1 MPRPQSLST
10 LISLLIPFILVNC
23 ALAQP
28 HNPVHSTPIIIGKV
42 TDGDTVVS
50 SEGDRIRLWGIDAPE
65 ADQPY
70 GKQATETLK
79 ALLRNKV
86 TYLEIADR
94 DRYGRQVAR
103 LFTSD
108 GTNINLALVCD
119 GAAWW
124 YAKYAPSATEL
135 SGCEADARAKKL
147 GLWAEETPINPSDWR
162 RGNRSSTSVIL
173 VPFSCGEKNR
183 CSQMT
188 SCDEANYHLNQCGL
202 GRLDGDG
209 DGVPCESI
217 CS

>member
-1 MPRPQSLST
+1 MPRCRAVSKLT
-10 LISLLIPFILVNC
+10 VLLIPCIFINHAIGQCLNS
-23 ALAQP
+23 
-28 HNPVHSTPIIIGKV
+28 VHSTPVLIGKV

-79 ALLRNKV
+79 ALLRNEV
-86 TYLEIADR
+86 IYLEIADR

-103 LFTSD
+103 LYTSD
-108 GTNINLALVCD
+108 GISINLALVCD

-124 YAKYAPSATEL
+124 YEKYAPSATEL
-135 SGCEADARAKKL
+135 SDCEADARAKKL
-147 GLWAEETPINPSDWR
+147 GLWAEKTPINPSDWR
-162 RGNRSSTSVIL
+162 RGNRSSTSVIS
-173 VPFSCGEKNR
+173 VPFSCGEKDR